1 MGTNSPRERGVGN
14 FYLQKKV
21 LTKHFLYVTISINS
35 MGILEI
41 RKGEINI
48 MKLSTKGRYGVRL
61 MIDLAIH
68 YGEGT
73 VLKDI
78 AERQEISEKYLWNL
92 TVPLRIAGLINST
105 RGSRGGYTLAKHPSE
120 ITLKDVVH
128 VLEGPLSIVECVDNP
143 ELCKRFQTCIARD
156 VWSDVSDKI
165 SQTLE
170 STTLQD
176 MLEKK
181 K

>member
-1 MGTNSPRERGVGN
+1 
-14 FYLQKKV
+14 
-21 LTKHFLYVTISINS
+21 
-35 MGILEI
+35 
-41 RKGEINI
+41 

-68 YGEGT
+68 YGEGN

-105 RGSRGGYTLAKHPSE
+105 RGPRGGYTLAKHPSE

-128 VLEGPLSIVECVDNP
+128 VLEGPLS
-143 ELCKRFQTCIARD
+143 
-156 VWSDVSDKI
+156 
-165 SQTLE
+165 
-170 STTLQD
+170 
-176 MLEKK
+176 
-181 K
+181 